1 MLNPNPFG
9 PQQDPSGLFSS
20 LNARQRLLKNIR
32 AAKVD
37 DQIFQVIQN
46 AFEEA
51 LSKENVVLSRAERQ
65 YLLAHVMK
73 QVLTDM
79 VNKLDNTTKN

>member
-9 PQQDPSGLFSS
+9 PQQDPSGFFST

-51 LSKENVVLSRAERQ
+51 LGKENVVLSRAERQ

-79 VNKLDNTTKN
+79 LNKLDNTTKS

>member
-1 MLNPNPFG
+1 
-9 PQQDPSGLFSS
+9 
-20 LNARQRLLKNIR
+20 
-32 AAKVD
+32 VD

-79 VNKLDNTTKN
+79 VNKLDNTTKS